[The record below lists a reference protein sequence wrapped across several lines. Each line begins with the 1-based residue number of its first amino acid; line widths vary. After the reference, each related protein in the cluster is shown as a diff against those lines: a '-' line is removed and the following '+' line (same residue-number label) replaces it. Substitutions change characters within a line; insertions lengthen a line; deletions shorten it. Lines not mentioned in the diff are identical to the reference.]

1 MSPRSAQTPKKGAKV
16 PAGQAAQDGGAA
28 KKLAISYQRV
38 STTAQTEETKS
49 GLARQKRAR
58 DNWLA
63 ANPEFTLEDTVE
75 VAISGRK
82 KNRFDWFINGGYA
95 PGTVLLVEDIDRF
108 SRMEVE
114 DGVRELLAI
123 FDKGL
128 AVAVCPYE
136 DDDYSV
142 WNRLGI
148 ITSLNRGGQ
157 EIVRELERAYR
168 ESERKRER
176 RLGAVDRKYEAIR
189 EGNLNAAFKPR
200 GKSKTARSFPF
211 WVELNPKG
219 NDGRGVFEFNEHY
232 PLIARIWEL
241 ARTMGGARIAEV
253 LLEEGYTSPY
263 PRKGKKKALSDE
275 VVRNILRRRSAV
287 GEFQP
292 TTKGNKPNGDPIPG
306 VFPQVITE
314 AEWKE
319 IRGTIEERDTGLGH
333 TKTKKKTNL
342 FEKRSFCAI
351 CGGLQGV
358 APTTAKRLADGSIK
372 AQPGKFRCRVGHKTR
387 GRDCNVNGKQ
397 IGVIYNEDALLELL
411 HDFQWEDR
419 YSSTAHGEEINQA
432 RQHLLALEG
441 TKSEKQRTLDNIK
454 QGIKAALKE
463 GQAPDPTFIEVRKE
477 AEVELI
483 DAENAVA
490 IAENRLNALQ
500 SKTVGQAAAREAR
513 ARVRAFM
520 AAGRNDLAE
529 REKFNEWFH
538 STGLA
543 VVVDPRTKQCQIV
556 TGVIQDNRLQ
566 GIYWGDK
573 ALAEIHQSIADTK
586 GEAKADFKL
595 LLKEYELWL
604 AHYRKTGAKESLWVY
619 MPNSDIYAELLEDEG
634 GWAFYDAEN
643 NNKELLPREYFSQ
656 GKIWVRNRETGE
668 FEEGQPIYEEG
679 GRGQLRRDL
688 NKKFIVDALDGTIP
702 ASEIR
707 GPERAPNP
715 GRTYVQIDGKWVE
728 GYAEEI
734 DGELV
739 MRAGPPPQPD
749 GEAHQSS

>member
-1 MSPRSAQTPKKGAKV
+1 MS
-16 PAGQAAQDGGAA
+16 QDGGAA

-38 STTAQTEETKS
+38 STSAQTEETKS
-49 GLARQKRAR
+49 GLTRQKRAR
-58 DNWLA
+58 DQWLA
-63 ANPEFTLEDTVE
+63 ANPDYRLADTVE

-82 KNRFDWFINGGYA
+82 RNRFDWFTNGDYP

-114 DGVRELLAI
+114 AGIRELLAI

-128 AVAVCPYE
+128 AIAVCPYE

-157 EIVRELERAYR
+157 EIVRELERARR

-176 RLGAVDRKYEAIR
+176 RLGAVDKKYEAIR

-200 GKSKTARSFPF
+200 GKSKSAKSFPF

-219 NDGRGVFEFNEHY
+219 NNGRGAFVFNEHY

-241 ARTMGGARIAEV
+241 ARTMGGARIAQM
-253 LLEEGYTSPY
+253 LMEEGFTSPY
-263 PRKGKKKALSDE
+263 PRKGKKKFLSDE

-287 GEFQP
+287 GDFQP

-319 IRGTIEERDTGLGH
+319 IRGIIEERDTGLGH
-333 TKTKKKTNL
+333 TKTKKKSNL
-342 FEKRSFCAI
+342 FEKRSFCAN

-372 AQPGKFRCRVGHKTR
+372 EQPGKFRCRVGHKTR

-397 IGVIYNEDALLELL
+397 IGVIYNEESLLKMLQ
-411 HDFQWEDR
+411 DYRWEER
-419 YSSTAHGEEINQA
+419 YSSTEHSKEINQA

-441 TKSEKQRTLDNIK
+441 IKGQKQRILDNIK
-454 QGIKAALKE
+454 QGIKAALSD
-463 GQAPDPTFIEVRKE
+463 GQAPDPTFSEVRKE

-500 SKTVGQAAAREAR
+500 SKTVGRAAAREAR
-513 ARVRAFM
+513 ARVKAFM
-520 AAGRNDLAE
+520 AAGRDDVVQ

-538 STGLA
+538 STGL
-543 VVVDPRTKQCQIV
+543 VMLVDPQTKQIEI
-556 TGVIQDNRLQ
+556 GPGKIKENRLVEFWDSEW
-566 GIYWGDK
+566 I
-573 ALAEIHQSIADTK
+573 
-586 GEAKADFKL
+586 
-595 LLKEYELWL
+595 
-604 AHYRKTGAKESLWVY
+604 
-619 MPNSDIYAELLEDEG
+619 LEH
-634 GWAFYDAEN
+634 
-643 NNKELLPREYFSQ
+643 L
-656 GKIWVRNRETGE
+656 TGE
-668 FEEGQPIYEEG
+668 DRKRYLTDVE
-679 GRGQLRRDL
+679 
-688 NKKFIVDALDGTIP
+688 KFK
-702 ASEIR
+702 
-707 GPERAPNP
+707 
-715 GRTYVQIDGKWVE
+715 RTNDY
-728 GYAEEI
+728 
-734 DGELV
+734 
-739 MRAGPPPQPD
+739 
-749 GEAHQSS
+749 S

>member
-1 MSPRSAQTPKKGAKV
+1 LSPRSAQTPKKGTKV
-16 PAGQAAQDGGAA
+16 PAGQAAQAADAA

-38 STTAQTEETKS
+38 STTVQTEETKS
-49 GLARQKRAR
+49 GLTRQKRAR
-58 DNWLA
+58 DQWLA
-63 ANPEFTLEDTVE
+63 ANPDYRLADTVE

-82 KNRFDWFINGGYA
+82 KNRFNWFTNGDYP

-108 SRMEVE
+108 SRMEV
-114 DGVRELLAI
+114 DAGIRELLAI
-123 FDKGL
+123 FTKGL
-128 AVAVCPYE
+128 AIAVCPYE
-136 DDDYSV
+136 QDEYSV

-148 ITSLNRGGQ
+148 ITDFNRGGE
-157 EIVRELERAYR
+157 EIVRELQRARR

-176 RLGAVDRKYEAIR
+176 RRGAVDKKYEAIR

-200 GKSKTARSFPF
+200 GKSKSAKSFPF
-211 WVELNPKG
+211 WVELNPKA

-253 LLEEGYTSPY
+253 LMEEGYTSPH

-319 IRGTIEERDTGLGH
+319 IRGIIEERDTGLGH
-333 TKTKKKTNL
+333 SKTKKKANL
-342 FEKRSFCAI
+342 FEKRSFCAN

-372 AQPGKFRCRVGHKTR
+372 EQPGKFRCRVGHKTR

-397 IGVIYNEDALLELL
+397 IGVIYDEDALLELL

-441 TKSEKQRTLDNIK
+441 TKGQKQRTLDNIK
-454 QGIKAALKE
+454 QGIKAALIG
-463 GQAPDPTFIEVRKE
+463 GQAPDPTFIEIQKE
-477 AEVELI
+477 AGVELI

-490 IAENRLNALQ
+490 IAESRLNALQ
-500 SKTVGQAAAREAR
+500 SKTVGKAAAREAR
-513 ARVRAFM
+513 ARVKAFM
-520 AAGRNDLAE
+520 AVGRDDVAE

-538 STGLA
+538 STGLV
-543 VVVDPRTKQCQIV
+543 VVVDPRTKQCQIL
-556 TGVIQDNRLQ
+556 TGRIQDNRLQ
-566 GIYWGDK
+566 GVHWGDK
-573 ALAEIHQSIADTK
+573 VLAGLHEDIARFK
-586 GEAKADFKL
+586 GDQKADFKA
-595 LLKEYELWL
+595 LLKEYEQWL
-604 AHYRKTGAKESLWVY
+604 AHYRQTGVKEKLLAL
-619 MPNSDIYAELLEDEG
+619 MPKANLRAELTDDNGWIFHDAG
-634 GWAFYDAEN
+634 GDLGW
-643 NNKELLPREYFSQ
+643 EYFSQ
-656 GKIWVRNRETGE
+656 GKLWVKNRETG
-668 FEEGQPIYEEG
+668 QYEESDCVYKD
-679 GRGQLRRDL
+679 RDL
-688 NKKFIVDALDGTIP
+688 LGQNLAKKYVVDSLYGTIP
-702 ASEIR
+702 LSEVRGAER
-707 GPERAPNP
+707 GPQ
-715 GRTYVQIDGKWVE
+715 GRTLVNIDGEWVE
-728 GYAEEI
+728 GYAEMV

-739 MRAGPPPQPD
+739 MRAGPRPEP
-749 GEAHQSS
+749 ET

>member
-1 MSPRSAQTPKKGAKV
+1 MHTSVIHWYDWRVAGSVLSPRSAQTPKKGAKV

-82 KNRFDWFINGGYA
+82 KNRFDWFTNGGYPA
-95 PGTVLLVEDIDRF
+95 GTVLLVEDIDRF

-263 PRKGKKKALSDE
+263 PRNGKKKALSDE

-292 TTKGNKPNGDPIPG
+292 TTRGNKPNGAPIPG

-314 AEWKE
+314 TEWRE

-333 TKTKKKTNL
+333 TKTKKKSNL
-342 FEKRSFCAI
+342 FEKRSFCAN

-372 AQPGKFRCRVGHKTR
+372 EQPGKFRCRVGHNTR
-387 GRDCNVNGKQ
+387 GRDCNVNGRQ
-397 IGVIYNEDALLELL
+397 IGVNYDEDALLELL
-411 HDFQWEDR
+411 HDFRWEDR
-419 YSSTAHGEEINQA
+419 YSSTAHDEEINQA

-441 TKSEKQRTLDNIK
+441 TRAQKQRTLANIK
-454 QGIKAALKE
+454 QGIKAALEE
-463 GQAPDPTFIEVRKE
+463 GQAPDPTFIEFRKE

-490 IAENRLNALQ
+490 IAENRLSALQ
-500 SKTVGQAAAREAR
+500 SKTVGKAAAREAR
-513 ARVRAFM
+513 ARVRTFM
-520 AAGRNDLAE
+520 ATGRDDLAE

-538 STGLA
+538 STGL
-543 VVVDPRTKQCQIV
+543 VVLVDPRTKQTHIGVGAMEGTRLVGFNPAEGMLSALDASKVRIDGKV
-556 TGVIQDNRLQ
+556 TANN
-566 GIYWGDK
+566 
-573 ALAEIHQSIADTK
+573 
-586 GEAKADFKL
+586 
-595 LLKEYELWL
+595 
-604 AHYRKTGAKESLWVY
+604 
-619 MPNSDIYAELLEDEG
+619 PLLEDLK
-634 GWAFYDAEN
+634 ARLAEFQ
-643 NNKELLPREYFSQ
+643 K
-656 GKIWVRNRETGE
+656 TGE
-668 FEEGQPIYEEG
+668 MQNPQWFKSMFD
-679 GRGQLRRDL
+679 QL
-688 NKKFIVDALDGTIP
+688 AAEYG
-702 ASEIR
+702 SE
-707 GPERAPNP
+707 PWFQEVVNNP
-715 GRTYVQIDGKWVE
+715 SKLPTFD
-728 GYAEEI
+728 
-734 DGELV
+734 
-739 MRAGPPPQPD
+739 PPFKP
-749 GEAHQSS
+749 